1 MNFLRNIGTPEIIII
16 TLVLIIFFGSKR
28 MSEMAREL
36 GEASK
41 ELKKAKKEAKESIE
55 AVKQEVN
62 LEDKEEKGGA

>member
-62 LEDKEEKGGA
+62 LEDKKEKGGA